1 MRILPAS
8 HCEDLAL
15 DEPGTYVLMKSGR
28 QMARVKA
35 ALRASGRD
43 VRMVENC
50 GLPGE
55 RVFADVDDIPD
66 DAGYFSLIIAREV
79 L

>member
-1 MRILPAS
+1 MNKAYLIGRLAS
-8 HCEDLAL
+8 DPELR
-15 DEPGTYVLMKSGR
+15 TTQSGR

-66 DAGYFSLIIAREV
+66 DAGYFSLIIAREA